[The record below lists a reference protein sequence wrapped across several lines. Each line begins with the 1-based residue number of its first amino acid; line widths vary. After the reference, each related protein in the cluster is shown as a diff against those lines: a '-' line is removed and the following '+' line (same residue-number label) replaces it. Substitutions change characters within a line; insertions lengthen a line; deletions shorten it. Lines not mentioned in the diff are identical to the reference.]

1 MRKAIASLALLC
13 FCSTASLAQVSFW
26 QMGGSGIDWAA
37 NDTSNVFI
45 DFERDPGAIQPVY
58 LTKDFNILSSRT
70 DWSPFKF
77 PTDLGYEDGT
87 VPRIWRAANGFYWFT
102 AGVITPAWVDGDS
115 LSYSPPVSR
124 GSTSEWYTIDVG
136 VPVPADQFN
145 FFTPP
150 SGFRA
155 DGSLLRNDIVK
166 AFEVSV
172 SPEADPV
179 MNQEVGD
186 GDYHALRT
194 VIADV
199 PQNFDPEVNI
209 HFQKQYV
216 RFIRYK
222 RNESID
228 DTQFARDHNNQQ
240 GGTIGEFVLLGEGV
254 PKRVFYTSK
263 ILDVGREVNFGRIFW
278 SATPMR
284 MVDGVPT
291 EVEDADA
298 SLQITVRSGR
308 DADPNIYHE
317 FTDTGEERVVSRERF
332 ENELKQPD
340 QTTGGQ
346 IQEGKP
352 GLRASI
358 EYDTG
363 NWTYW
368 SFPLVQSG
376 QPTPLQRGRF
386 VQLRVDLES
395 SAFYDYVRLDSVWI
409 ETSAPL
415 AGQILGEVAAIDDP
429 APARGFAEVELGSM
443 VDFAYDIRADF
454 SSGQQQGFDAVSV
467 RTGSRAQFRR
477 LEMGQ
482 PLVEVEPAA
491 IEEDDGS
498 LTVFLPQRVT
508 RTRNQPL
515 RLVFGTEVFVFA
527 NTFEGQVFDSQ
538 SEDLPQPVEPGD
550 ASDALGTNSL
560 EILGATGRASAVIE
574 DLRFSTPVLTPNGD
588 SINDRVTVSYEL
600 FRLPTAIPVELNVY
614 SLDGSLLARFDMG
627 LQGAG
632 GQQISWDGRDGG
644 GNLLPPGLYLVDI
657 SLKAETKTFRSV
669 RPVGVAY

>member
-1 MRKAIASLALLC
+1 MQKAVATLALLC
-13 FCSTASLAQVSFW
+13 LCATAGFPQVSFW
-26 QMGGSGIDWAA
+26 KIGGSGLDWAA

-45 DFERDPGAIQPVY
+45 DFERDPGAIQPVF
-58 LTKDFNILSSRT
+58 LTKDINILSSRS

-77 PTDLGYEDGT
+77 PTDLGYEDGA

-166 AFEVSV
+166 AFEISV

-179 MNQEVGD
+179 LNQEEND
-186 GDYHALRT
+186 SDYHRLRNL
-194 VIADV
+194 VANV
-199 PQNFDPEVNI
+199 PQNFDPEVNV

-228 DTQFARDHNNQQ
+228 DTQFAADHNNQQ

-254 PKRVFYTSK
+254 PKRVNYTSK
-263 ILDVGREVNFGRIFW
+263 ILDLGGEVNFGRIFW

-284 MVDGVPT
+284 MIDGVATP
-291 EVEDADA
+291 VEDAEA
-298 SLQITVRSGR
+298 HIQIIVRSGR
-308 DADPNIYHE
+308 DEDPNIYHE
-317 FTDTGEERVVSRERF
+317 FTDTGDERVVPRERF
-332 ENELKQPD
+332 EKDLKQPD
-340 QTTGGQ
+340 QATGGQ

-358 EYDTG
+358 QYDTD
-363 NWTYW
+363 NWTFW
-368 SFPLVQSG
+368 SFPLTQSG
-376 QPTPLQRGRF
+376 QQTPLQRSRF
-386 VQLRVDLES
+386 IQLRVDLES
-395 SAFYDYVRLDSVWI
+395 SAFFDFVRLDSVWI
-409 ETSAPL
+409 ETSPPL

-429 APARGFAEVELGSM
+429 QPARGFTEVELGSM
-443 VDFAYDIRADF
+443 TDFAYDIRADF
-454 SSGQQQGFDAVSV
+454 SSSQQLGFDAISVS
-467 RTGSRAQFRR
+467 TGSPAQFRR
-477 LEMGQ
+477 LEMGD
-482 PLVEVEPAA
+482 PLVEVSPAG
-491 IEEDDGS
+491 IEEEGDH
-498 LTVFLPQRVT
+498 LTVLLPQRIT

-527 NTFEGQVFDSQ
+527 NTFDGQVFDSQ
-538 SEDLPQPVEPGD
+538 SDDLPQPVEAGD
-550 ASDALGTNSL
+550 VSDALGTNSL
-560 EILGATGRASAVIE
+560 QILGATGEAGSVI
-574 DLRFSTPVLTPNGD
+574 DNLRLSTPVLTPNGD
-588 SINDRVTVSYEL
+588 QINDRMSITYEL
-600 FRLPTAIPVELNVY
+600 FRLPANIPVELNVY
-614 SLDGSLLARFDMG
+614 SLDGTLQSSVALG

-632 GQQISWDGRDGG
+632 THEVFWDGRDAT
-644 GNLLPPGLYLVDI
+644 GNLLTPGLYLMDLSI
-657 SLKAETKTFRSV
+657 KAESKTFRNL